1 MAARADAITARVI
14 RAYCI
19 THKVGF
25 DAQSNK
31 PILCGAGGHALARN
45 FPDGS
50 SWEYCCDCQHCWL
63 VDTAKKE
70 AASKECPACERN
82 VVRRYVCADCNVIS
96 VESDE
101 PGRRKAFAITNGIP
115 TPTCPGCLQEPAQSA
130 IEHDCRDYGASF
142 VTSFSSCPFCD
153 EVLERLPDFPCTV
166 SECLTSLKTT
176 PTALRLDGR
185 ANQLTASADG
195 DYVLLPRVPGLN
207 LSFAIP
213 KVRKLKSKR
222 EYYDTYYELF
232 NCDNPSAGEIIVV
245 RPASVDRTETGWI
258 VKEAGAIEIKL
269 TGPQRITQDL
279 IVCPNCGTAGK
290 STEQFC
296 GRCGVALGGSGVS
309 GSESVNPPT
318 ELSAPENAP
327 IFASAPT
334 APFVDSVENVTTSPI
349 DTTSWPASPSTA
361 RIPSPLST
369 AAKVLLAGIG
379 LVLLLVVIIAV
390 SLNTMG
396 SNTVEKQLDDA
407 IARGNLFPP
416 ASQNAY
422 QLYNQL
428 KASGATEDELRKYRE
443 RLVPL
448 LTSTPNQLIANLP
461 TIGGE
466 EPTADQWHE
475 AARNL
480 DWAVELTPGDDKLA
494 ARAAY
499 CRGRA
504 SFVQQQ
510 RDQALAFW
518 NSATRLD
525 NSWALPVNGI
535 GLIYQYRKDYPSSR
549 SYFLRATS
557 LDPNWAHPY
566 ENLGNNYFYERDYST
581 ARDYYQ
587 KALERAPDWARP
599 HWHLGEVAMQFNDY
613 ATAVSEFEAALNPSA
628 KGLKGNEPQKIQRDL
643 ARAQQ
648 KLSQSSTLTDY

>member
-1 MAARADAITARVI
+1 MAAIAEAVTGRTI

-31 PILCGAGGHALARN
+31 PILCAAGGHALAKN
-45 FPDGS
+45 FPDSS

-63 VDTAKKE
+63 VDTATKE
-70 AASKECPACERN
+70 AASKECPACERE

-101 PGRRKAFAITNGIP
+101 PGRRKVFAITNGIP
-115 TPTCPGCLQEPAQSA
+115 TPACPGCLQEPAQSA

-166 SECLTSLKTT
+166 SACLTNLKTT
-176 PTALRLDGR
+176 PTELRLDTR

-195 DYVLLPRVPGLN
+195 DYLLLPRVPGLN

-213 KVRKLKSKR
+213 KVRKLESKR

-269 TGPQRITQDL
+269 AGPQRITQDFF
-279 IVCPNCGTAGK
+279 VCPNCGTAGK

-296 GRCGVALGGSGVS
+296 GRCGTALGDSGVS
-309 GSESVNPPT
+309 GSESVNPPA
-318 ELSAPENAP
+318 ELSPPENAP
-327 IFASAPT
+327 IFASAPA
-334 APFVDSVENVTTSPI
+334 APFVGGVENVTASPI
-349 DTTSWPASPSTA
+349 DTTSWPVSPSTA
-361 RIPSPLST
+361 QIPSPLST

-390 SLNTMG
+390 SLNTVG

-416 ASQNAY
+416 ASQNAHE
-422 QLYNQL
+422 LYNQL
-428 KASGATEDELRKYRE
+428 KANGANEDTLRKYRE

-448 LTSTPNQLIANLP
+448 LTSTPYQLLANLP
-461 TIGGE
+461 RIGGE
-466 EPTADQWHE
+466 EPTSDQWQE
-475 AARNL
+475 ATKNL
-480 DWAVELTPGDDKLA
+480 DWAVQLKPGDKNLA

-499 CRGRA
+499 CQGRA
-504 SFVQQQ
+504 AFVQK
-510 RDQALAFW
+510 RTEIALESW
-518 NSATRLD
+518 SRATTLD
-525 NSWALPVNGI
+525 GSWALPVNGL
-535 GLIYQYRKDYPSSR
+535 GLIYQGRKDYRTSR
-549 SYFLRATS
+549 SHFLRAVS

-566 ENLGNNYFYERDYST
+566 ENLGNNYFYEKDYSA
-581 ARDYYQ
+581 ARAYYQ
-587 KALERAPDWARP
+587 KALERAPDWAKPR
-599 HWHLGEVAMQFNDY
+599 WHLGQVAMQFNDY
-613 ATAVSEFEAALNPSA
+613 ATAVSEFEAALSPSA
-628 KGLKGNEPQKIQRDL
+628 RGLKGNEAQWIQRELD
-643 ARAQQ
+643 RAQQ
-648 KLSQSSTLTDY
+648 KLSQSASISDY